1 MPKKFG
7 KNNGKGIVKSLVRG
21 HFAHINDENN
31 VGHVFA
37 ARCFVLFDCIRLYI
51 NYSTKNVLVE
61 LTVL

>member
-51 NYSTKNVLVE
+51 NYST
-61 LTVL
+61 